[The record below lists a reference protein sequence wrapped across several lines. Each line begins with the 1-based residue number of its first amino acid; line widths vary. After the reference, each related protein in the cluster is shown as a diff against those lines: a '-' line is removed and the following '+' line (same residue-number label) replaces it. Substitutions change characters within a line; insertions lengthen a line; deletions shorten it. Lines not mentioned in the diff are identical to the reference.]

1 MPASVGNIIILSIIM
16 QKKKLHISVIIG
28 TGREGRMSVAVAH
41 TLMTILTSRADI
53 EPELVDVKD
62 HLHLVSTPPWGVGGA
77 KSEPTAWQKIA
88 EHSDAFLFV
97 VPEYNRGYPGEFKI
111 LLDALDTEYR
121 GKPVALCGVSSGVYG
136 GARVITHLQPVLLY
150 LGLIPTREVLNI
162 PNVQNHVQDGVY
174 VADEKMLKRIDVVV
188 SELVLYARR
197 FLAPVEA

>member
-1 MPASVGNIIILSIIM
+1 M
-16 QKKKLHISVIIG
+16 
-28 TGREGRMSVAVAH
+28 
-41 TLMTILTSRADI
+41 
-53 EPELVDVKD
+53 
-62 HLHLVSTPPWGVGGA
+62 
-77 KSEPTAWQKIA
+77 
-88 EHSDAFLFV
+88 
-97 VPEYNRGYPGEFKI
+97 EYC
-111 LLDALDTEYR
+111 